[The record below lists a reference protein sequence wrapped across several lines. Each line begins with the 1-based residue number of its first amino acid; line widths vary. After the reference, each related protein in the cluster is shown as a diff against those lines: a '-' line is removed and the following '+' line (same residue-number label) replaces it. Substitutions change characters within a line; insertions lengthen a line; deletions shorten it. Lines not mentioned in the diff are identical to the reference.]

1 MELQFLH
8 TQNGNNQVPRG
19 CWEAD
24 RSCAHAEHLASA
36 SPEKRKLCAEGH
48 GGTGQTA
55 GVRIEHGDRIA
66 LGG

>member
-1 MELQFLH
+1 ML
-8 TQNGNNQVPRG
+8 
-19 CWEAD
+19 
-24 RSCAHAEHLASA
+24 AECLASA